1 MESVQ
6 ANAHA
11 DHIKLNVFV
20 QNRPRSVVGVNQ
32 AQLIA
37 CVFERGNRFNKAINL
52 QVKIP
57 VVEHVGRSKMRKRT
71 GTFKT
76 PVEIDRAAYLKKI
89 FSPDAN
95 AGHSS
100 VDGQVIA
107 ANLVSCGGSLAIRKS
122 KVHRVDGR
130 HNVKANEVWDG
141 SDRRLGKYQ
150 DRALNAGTAQ
160 LNTLIDR
167 CNGKLVGTYGL
178 HGFSALSS
186 TVTVCVSLN
195 HTHHFDTAVKLGLK
209 RLYVVADGRK
219 INLYPSPSILGICRH
234 QAHLLRSFFK
244 VCHRECNLLLKCVG
258 SKANNVTD
266 VASHSSAYAELL
278 GS

>member
-1 MESVQ
+1 M
-6 ANAHA
+6 
-11 DHIKLNVFV
+11 
-20 QNRPRSVVGVNQ
+20 NQ

-37 CVFERGNRFNKAINL
+37 RVFECRNRFNKAINL
-52 QVKIP
+52 QVKVP
-57 VVEHVGRSKMRKRT
+57 VVEHVGRGKMRKRT
-71 GTFKT
+71 STFKT
-76 PVEIDRAAYLKKI
+76 PVEIDRTAHLKKI

-95 AGHSS
+95 AGHTGIN
-100 VDGQVIA
+100 GQVIA
-107 ANLVSCGGSLAIRKS
+107 ANLVSCGGSLSVGERE
-122 KVHRVDGR
+122 VHRVDGR

-141 SDRRLGKYQ
+141 SDRRLRKHQNGVI
-150 DRALNAGTAQ
+150 NTGTAQ

-244 VCHRECNLLLKCVG
+244 VCHRECNLLFKCIG
-258 SKANNVTD
+258 SKANNVAD
-266 VASHSSAYAELL
+266 IASHSSAYTELL

>member
-1 MESVQ
+1 
-6 ANAHA
+6 
-11 DHIKLNVFV
+11 
-20 QNRPRSVVGVNQ
+20 
-32 AQLIA
+32 
-37 CVFERGNRFNKAINL
+37 
-52 QVKIP
+52 
-57 VVEHVGRSKMRKRT
+57 MRKRT
-71 GTFKT
+71 SAFKT
-76 PVEIDRAAYLKKI
+76 PVEIDRTAHLKKI

-107 ANLVSCGGSLAIRKS
+107 ANLVSCGGSLAVRKG

-130 HNVKANEVWDG
+130 HNVKADEVWNG
-141 SDRRLGKYQ
+141 SDRRLGKHQ

-167 CNGKLVGTYGL
+167 CNGKLIGTHGL
-178 HGFSALSS
+178 HGFSTLSCS
-186 TVTVCVSLN
+186 VTIGVSLD
-195 HTHHFDTAVKLGLK
+195 HTHHLDTTAKLGLK
-209 RLYVVADGRK
+209 RLYIVADGRK

-244 VCHRECNLLLKCVG
+244 VRHRKCNLLFKCIG
-258 SKANNVTD
+258 GKANNVTD
-266 VASHSSAYAELL
+266 VTSHSSAYTELL